1 MTKVSV
7 TQVLVANVGTA
18 NTGTTLPT
26 IANSD
31 ILIFKEGNQ
40 TALTGTPGTTGID
53 KIYIA
58 QGLGN
63 TGAAQIGTPL
73 GIKVKDIHK
82 MTAAAYVAPTPQ
94 VIAIGFAGTGT
105 ANIIAPTNDTTYSLT
120 IVFKDDQRFSADA
133 RQTRKTYYVTTDSSA
148 TTQEVVNSFVTQ
160 INKDLYMRDKIIATS
175 LTNGTFT
182 ALTNNASVTN
192 GNASVTS
199 TAHGLVAGDLVR
211 IGGTGNTVAVYQ
223 VLSAPDANT
232 FILTSPY
239 QGATATVLA
248 ANIGKMTAVT
258 LTGIR
263 LEAKPVP
270 YNGID
275 FYQVINFDAF
285 LTNDFTNV
293 AESKT
298 TITPFTYG
306 AGTYQ
311 IVRDM
316 EYWAQGYVEG
326 PKNRTQ
332 FPDANVNGLGG
343 SHPTRATAGGQY
355 SIAVIEYYHAHQG
368 DFLGKNEAPLSVV
381 IAFNVASSTTKRD
394 AFLATMESITGKAFE
409 RNF

>member
-1 MTKVSV
+1 MSKVSV

-31 ILIFKEGNQ
+31 ILIFKEGTQ

-73 GIKVKDIHK
+73 GIKVKNITK

-94 VIAIGFAGTGT
+94 VIAIGYAGTGT
-105 ANIIAPTNDTTYSLT
+105 ANITAPTNDTSYELT

-133 RQTRKTYYVTTDSSA
+133 RQMRRTYYAQTDASA
-148 TTQEVVNSFVTQ
+148 TTQELINNFVTQ
-160 INKDLYMRDKIIATS
+160 INNDLYMRDKIIATS

-182 ALTNNASVTN
+182 ALTNNATVT
-192 GNASVTS
+192 ALSPTVTS

-211 IGGTGNTVAVYQ
+211 IGGTGSTAAVYQ
-223 VLSAPDANT
+223 VKSAPDANT
-232 FILTSPY
+232 IILTSPY
-239 QGATATVLA
+239 QGTSTTILA

-285 LTNDFTNV
+285 MNNEFTGV
-293 AESKT
+293 PESKT
-298 TITPFTYG
+298 TITAFTYG

-316 EYWAQGYVEG
+316 EYIAQGYVEG

-343 SHPTRATAGGQY
+343 SHPTRATAAGQY
-355 SIAVIEYYHAHQG
+355 SLVVIEYGHRHIG
-368 DFLGKNEAPLSVV
+368 DFLGVNEAPLAVV
-381 IAFNVASSTTKRD
+381 VAFNIASATTKRD
-394 AFLATMESITGKAFE
+394 SFMATMASITGLPFE
-409 RNF
+409 QNF

>member
-63 TGAAQIGTPL
+63 TGAAQVGTPL
-73 GIKVKDIHK
+73 GIKVKNITK
-82 MTAAAYVAPTPQ
+82 MTAAAYVAPTPE

-105 ANIIAPTNDTTYSLT
+105 ANIVAPTNNTTYSLT

-133 RQTRKTYYVTTDSSA
+133 RQTRKTYYALTDASA
-148 TTQEVVNSFVTQ
+148 TTQEVINSFVTQ
-160 INKDLYMRDKIIATS
+160 INKDPYMKDKIFATA
-175 LTNGTFT
+175 LTNGTYT
-182 ALTNNASVTN
+182 ALTNNATVTAN
-192 GNASVTS
+192 SITVTS

-211 IGGTGNTVAVYQ
+211 IGGTGNTSPVYQ
-223 VLSAPDANT
+223 VATAPDANT
-232 FILTSPY
+232 FTLTSAY
-239 QGATATVLA
+239 QGASGTVLA
-248 ANIGKMTAVT
+248 ANIGKMTVVT

-275 FYQVINFDAF
+275 VYQVINFDAF
-285 LTNDFTNV
+285 MTNEFSSV
-293 AESKT
+293 AEAKT

-306 AGTYQ
+306 AGNYQ
-311 IVRDM
+311 IIRDM
-316 EYWAQGYVEG
+316 EYMSQGWVEG

-343 SHPTRATAGGQY
+343 SHPTRAMAAGQY
-355 SIAVIEYYHAHQG
+355 SLIVIEYDHVHQG
-368 DFLGKNEAPLSVV
+368 DFLGKNAAPLAVAV
-381 IAFNVASSTTKRD
+381 AFNIASATTKRD
-394 AFLATMESITGKAFE
+394 AFMATLASITNLAFE
-409 RNF
+409 QNF